1 MNSASRKSW
10 FWKLLKSLLMAAV
23 LLFIG
28 RRFWLDLKD
37 LSLDDLE
44 LRPAWIGLSAVIYL
58 VGLLPAALFWHRLLW
73 FFGEKP
79 PLWAS
84 IRANYLGH
92 LGKYVP
98 GKAWALL
105 LRAAMVRESG
115 VRAGVSIIASFYEV
129 LTTMAAGSLLAAMV
143 YAFDPPRIPGLE
155 DLPPYL
161 TLSLLLAVCL
171 IPLMPG
177 IFNLVVGRLASKFKQ
192 FDATGLPPVHHS
204 TLLEGLAITS
214 LTWGIFGLSTWA
226 LLVGLLP
233 NPPALTLSFWLECS
247 AAVAFAQVAGFL
259 AIIFPSGIGVR
270 EYLLRHLLASSGP
283 EAIVS
288 IAVLLLRVVW
298 TAAEVAWAAVIFWI
312 KPTNVAEPPGS

>member
-1 MNSASRKSW
+1 
-10 FWKLLKSLLMAAV
+10 MAAV

-28 RRFWLDLKD
+28 RRFWLDLQRPD
-37 LSLDDLE
+37 LYQLE
-44 LRPAWIGLSAVIYL
+44 LRPEWLVSSAAIYL
-58 VGLLPAALFWHRLLW
+58 VGLLPSAIYWHRLLRR
-73 FFGEKP
+73 FGEKP
-79 PLWAS
+79 TLWAS
-84 IRANYLGH
+84 IRANFIGH

-105 LRAAMVRESG
+105 LRAAMVRDCG

-161 TLSLLLAVCL
+161 TLSLLLAVCV

-192 FDATGLPPVHHS
+192 FDATGLPPVQHS
-204 TLLEGLAITS
+204 TLLEGLAVTS

-226 LLVGLLP
+226 LLAGLLP

-247 AAVAFAQVAGFL
+247 AAVALAQVAGFL
-259 AIIFPSGIGVR
+259 AVMFPSGIGVR
-270 EYLLRHLLASSGP
+270 EYLLRHLLATTGP
-283 EAIVS
+283 EALVTV
-288 IAVLLLRVVW
+288 AVLLLRLVW
-298 TAAEVAWAAVIFWI
+298 TAAEVVCAAVLFWI